1 LPSSKALLGKII
13 DENGQKLTENH
24 PKLRKVAKY
33 AENRPEW
40 VVKAIFER
48 CPDSLV
54 QNGLKN

>member
-1 LPSSKALLGKII
+1 LGKII